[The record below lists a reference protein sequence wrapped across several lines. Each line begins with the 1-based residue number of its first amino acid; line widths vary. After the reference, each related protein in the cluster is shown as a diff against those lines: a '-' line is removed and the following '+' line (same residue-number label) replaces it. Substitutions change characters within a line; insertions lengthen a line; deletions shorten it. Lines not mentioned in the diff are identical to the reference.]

1 MSEISVQVDRFDAGQ
16 EYAALIADDTD
27 GGAAVFFVG
36 RVRAHSEGRQVTGL
50 TVEHYPGMTEQA
62 LERIV
67 QEARQ
72 RWPLQRVRVVHRV
85 GALALGEPIVFVGA
99 LSAHRAAA
107 FSAAEFIMDYL
118 KTRAPFWKKERTPE
132 GDVWVNARD
141 SDQQAAQRW

>member
-1 MSEISVQVDRFDAGQ
+1 MSEVSVQLDSFDAGQ

-50 TVEHYPGMTEQA
+50 TLEHYPGMTEQA
-62 LERIV
+62 LAGIIR
-67 QEARQ
+67 EARE
-72 RWPLQRVRVVHRV
+72 RWPLQRVRVIHRV
-85 GALALGEPIVFVGA
+85 GELALGEPIVFVGV

-118 KTRAPFWKKERTPE
+118 KTRAPFWKKERTPD
-132 GDVWVNARD
+132 GDVWVCARD
-141 SDQQAAQRW
+141 ADRQAAQRW

>member
-1 MSEISVQVDRFDAGQ
+1 MAEISVQTESFDAGQ
-16 EYAALIADDTD
+16 EYAALIADDTG

-36 RVRAHSEGRQVTGL
+36 RVRANSEGRQVTGL
-50 TVEHYPGMTEQA
+50 ALEHYPGMTEQA
-62 LERIV
+62 LQDIV
-67 QEARQ
+67 QQAYQ
-72 RWPLQRVRVVHRV
+72 RWPLQRVRVIHRV
-85 GALALGEPIVFVGA
+85 GELALGEPIVFVGA

-118 KTRAPFWKKERTPE
+118 KTRAPFWKKERTPD

>member
-16 EYAALIADDTD
+16 EYAALIAEDTD

-36 RVRAHSEGRQVTGL
+36 RVRARSEGRQVTGL

-99 LSAHRAAA
+99 LSAHRDRKSTRLNSSHVAISYAVVC
-107 FSAAEFIMDYL
+107 L
-118 KTRAPFWKKERTPE
+118 KKKTPIC
-132 GDVWVNARD
+132 A
-141 SDQQAAQRW
+141 